1 MKTQAL
7 EKPGLTFTWILD
19 RKNRQK
25 FIMGKSHDLIRRGKK
40 ILSKAKENIQTKKY
54 CKYYQPLKRL

>member
-19 RKNRQK
+19 RKNRQRSS
-25 FIMGKSHDLIRRGKK
+25 ICKSHDLLRRGEK
-40 ILSKAKENIQTKKY
+40 NY
-54 CKYYQPLKRL
+54 F